1 MWNRGCRVIA
11 AVQMVGGTLGLAWLG
26 WAVFSSGQSGVGPA
40 VFAGLYLLGV
50 VAGIVLW
57 RHRPEGIGL
66 SMLFQAVQ
74 LVSLKC
80 ASVAY
85 AFVAGLVVEL
95 CFGTAGFDLGCAVG
109 SSFRFRYTSGFGA
122 AGEAAPWMVGI
133 NLLPAVFLIV
143 LALAAVN
150 DSKPRVYA
158 CRGTLPQD
166 EGI

>member
-1 MWNRGCRVIA
+1 MWNRGCHVIA

-26 WAVFSSGQSGVGPA
+26 WTVFSSGQSGVGPA

-57 RHRPEGIGL
+57 RQRPEGIGL

-74 LVSLKC
+74 LLSLKC
-80 ASVAY
+80 ASGAY
-85 AFVAGLVVEL
+85 AFVAGLMIEL
-95 CFGTAGFDLGCAVG
+95 CFGTAGFDLGCSLG
-109 SSFRFRYTSGFGA
+109 SSFRFRYTSGFSA
-122 AGEAAPWMVGI
+122 AGEAGPWMIGI

-143 LALAAVN
+143 LALAAVHG
-150 DSKPRVYA
+150 SKPWIYVY
-158 CRGTLPQD
+158 RGALPPG